1 MRTKCDGN
9 VLGQNY
15 HYEVQNVVIKLLLIE
30 SDVAACLL

>member
-15 HYEVQNVVIKLLLIE
+15 NYEVQNIIKLFLIE